1 MRRLVSELKACLNVL
16 LLLLKVS
23 WLLLKS
29 LQLNLRHC
37 RLTIRNKIYLEYLS
51 EFFRSSAIAFLAL
64 IFMNG
69 ISFTRIFSLMILLF
83 FAIISKVVTV
93 EAMIEE
99 EEL

>member
-1 MRRLVSELKACLNVL
+1 
-16 LLLLKVS
+16 
-23 WLLLKS
+23 
-29 LQLNLRHC
+29 
-37 RLTIRNKIYLEYLS
+37 
-51 EFFRSSAIAFLAL
+51 
-64 IFMNG
+64 MNG